1 MCFVLMLTSMVT
13 VNADEVEESSQGGGA
28 SASFGSSSGLGMS
41 AINDYISGIGEY
53 SSVSGRHSWTGELTV
68 KMRLAV
74 AAFALAQGIVFD
86 NPATSSAILDFYN
99 DLSYADKQKV
109 HALSELIDNVDNA
122 YKTVASFQKDV
133 ADYMTNLISSFF
145 THEKYFSGTGSVD
158 YGQSVSYNGNSN
170 VDLTLADQ
178 IFLTTQT
185 ASDPSPNNHDCHVD
199 YRISQGFVLRAYYHS
214 YAMPIDIWSEFANLT
229 PNSNNYSIL
238 VPDLGDLC
246 AMSYSSLSNNT
257 VYSNLSFNFS
267 DYQLTFKSVSNDT
280 LTFTFVNNSCFYS
293 KSMFNSST
301 YITYRIGELNGKY
314 AYLDRNYSAY
324 KSLTFDTKTDAVN
337 YFLQQGGMSITE
349 PFAVEE
355 AVSSNDVLEIDE
367 DKQTQFITQIS
378 NMSDDDVITIVIP
391 TSTTYNN
398 FASDPSL
405 LFDFSQDNL
414 YDSSLNLP
422 SSDGS
427 KWANKFPF
435 CLPYDIYHLFS
446 NFSAEPEAPELH
458 MLVLPEDSF
467 GMQNDDFYIDL
478 DFADYNILVQ
488 ILRFFI
494 ALGFVIWLIVIT
506 NKLMK

>member
-1 MCFVLMLTSMVT
+1 MCLVIVLMSIVVVHAT
-13 VNADEVEESSQGGGA
+13 VFVDMNTV
-28 SASFGSSSGLGMS
+28 
-41 AINDYISGIGEY
+41 NDYINGTGAYVEGGGG
-53 SSVSGRHSWTGELTV
+53 GRHRWTGDLTV

-74 AAFALAQGIVFD
+74 AAFALAQGVVFD
-86 NPATSSAILDFYN
+86 NPSTSNAILDFYN
-99 DLSYADKQKV
+99 G
-109 HALSELIDNVDNA
+109 LSETDKKKIHAISELLDNVEDA
-122 YKTVASFQKDV
+122 YNVIATVSKDV

-145 THEKYFSGTGSVD
+145 THEKYFSSSGSVD

-185 ASDPSPNNHDCHVD
+185 AADPSPNNHDCHVD
-199 YRISQGFVLRAYYHS
+199 YRIASGFVLRAYYHS
-214 YAMPIDIWSEFANLT
+214 YSMPIDIWPEFANLT
-229 PNSNNYSIL
+229 PNSSNYSIL
-238 VPDLGDLC
+238 VPDDGDLC
-246 AMSYSSLSNNT
+246 AMSYASLSNNT
-257 VYSNLSFNFS
+257 VYSNLAFKFS

-378 NMSDDDVITIVIP
+378 NMSDDDVITIVFP
-391 TSTTYNN
+391 TTNTYNT
-398 FASDPSL
+398 FANDPSR

-414 YDSSLNLP
+414 YDAPVDLP
-422 SSDGS
+422 VTSGN
-427 KWANKFPF
+427 KLATKFPF
-435 CLPYDIYHLFS
+435 CIPFDIINLFS
-446 NFSAEPEAPELH
+446 GFVSEPECPSFHLLIMPA
-458 MLVLPEDSF
+458 DSF
-467 GMQNDDFYIDL
+467 GLDNEDIYWDL
-478 DFADYNILVQ
+478 DFSNYNYLVQ
-488 ILRFFI
+488 LLRFFI
-494 ALGFVIWLIVIT
+494 AVAFVFWLISIT
-506 NKLMK
+506 KRIIK